1 MTAFTL
7 EGPLA
12 QAVYPG
18 GTTFAL
24 ESVDPTTRADVAT
37 VAITKLAIYGYD
49 RSGTTAGLDLPDV
62 WPLYSPQDV
71 PDGIGSP

>member
-12 QAVYPG
+12 QGVYPG
-18 GTTFAL
+18 GTRIVL
-24 ESVDPTTRADVAT
+24 EAVHPTTRANVAG
-37 VAITKLAIYGYD
+37 VVLSQLVLYGYD
-49 RSGTTAGLDLPDV
+49 RSGTTAELEDLPDV

-71 PDGIGSP
+71 ADE